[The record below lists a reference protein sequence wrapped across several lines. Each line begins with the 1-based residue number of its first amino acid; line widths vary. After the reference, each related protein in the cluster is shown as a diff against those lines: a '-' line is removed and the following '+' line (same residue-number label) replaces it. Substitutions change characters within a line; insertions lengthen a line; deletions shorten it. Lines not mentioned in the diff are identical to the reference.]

1 VHTADQRKTTIEK
14 RPKPAFWVVSALL
27 LLRGDFPPHDG
38 PNMTYDVQT
47 TGPTDT
53 ALFRV
58 APPLA
63 TESKLDHVDDLGLGD
78 TSLDAYN

>member
-1 VHTADQRKTTIEK
+1 
-14 RPKPAFWVVSALL
+14 
-27 LLRGDFPPHDG
+27 
-38 PNMTYDVQT
+38 MTYDVQT

-63 TESKLDHVDDLGLGD
+63 AESKLDHVDDLGLGD